1 MGFPAA
7 RLTDLHVCPMVI
19 GIVPHVG
26 GPVTAPGMPT
36 VLIQGLPAARV
47 GDILTCVGPPDV
59 IVKGSSGVFIG
70 KQPAARMLDN
80 CAHGGLIVMGCF
92 TVLIGET
99 SAGGG
104 GGGGGTTPQAQALAD
119 IALGKSNV
127 IKIEGSDAFK
137 TQTLVALAQILSTPS
152 GQEWF
157 AQMQKNGRSV
167 TIHQG
172 APGQNDC
179 TPRNGTNAANGTG
192 SDSDINWDPATTSL
206 GGFNSDV
213 ANCGNDTILF
223 HEMVHGMHNGNGDHR
238 NGPTDSFSGQSGGSQ
253 RGEERS
259 TVGAPANVLQPDG
272 TTRPIQQPGPPV
284 SNAPAGQQVNYD
296 GTKPG
301 ENYPTEN
308 SYRRDKGIPERPS
321 YYPTNWPGGAPW

>member
-1 MGFPAA
+1 MSAVRVAA
-7 RLTDLHVCPMVI
+7 Q
-19 GIVPHVG
+19 
-26 GPVTAPGMPT
+26 GMPT
-36 VLIQGLPAARV
+36 RAESRALRAARV
-47 GDILTCVGPPDV
+47 GDVLTCVGPPDV

-119 IALGKSNV
+119 IALGKSKV
-127 IKIEGSDAFK
+127 IQIEGSDAFK

-238 NGPTDSFSGQSGGSQ
+238 NGPTDSFSGQSGGSPAR
-253 RGEERS
+253 RGAQHGGCARQCVAARRDDASDPSSRARRFPTLLPANRS
-259 TVGAPANVLQPDG
+259 TTTEPNPAR
-272 TTRPIQQPGPPV
+272 TTRPRTPIAETRASRNGHPTIRPTGRV
-284 SNAPAGQQVNYD
+284 VRL
-296 GTKPG
+296 G
-301 ENYPTEN
+301 E
-308 SYRRDKGIPERPS
+308 
-321 YYPTNWPGGAPW
+321 